1 MYIFHYIVIHSQ
13 RTIPHIAL
21 EIMEKERPDKSY
33 LNSAIWTLNE
43 NRYRLKGSDN
53 KFSELMITALNEQ
66 SDMRTLSNP
75 INGMLGISDKNIKVL

>member
-1 MYIFHYIVIHSQ
+1 
-13 RTIPHIAL
+13 
-21 EIMEKERPDKSY
+21 MEKERPDKSY

-75 INGMLGISDKNIKVL
+75 INGMLGISDKNIEVL